1 MEKGTLTIKRQI
13 NLKSIK
19 LRINTCICFALCVIM
34 IAKQI
39 FFCRNNILNA
49 NLFVRNLNSLVNF
62 LNGSVQVG
70 NSCFILNYQSGRKP
84 GTLCRQ
90 QKDAE
95 VRLLPQYRQKVC
107 FEGTNF
113 PGRRHSAG
121 KEVR

>member
-1 MEKGTLTIKRQI
+1 
-13 NLKSIK
+13 
-19 LRINTCICFALCVIM
+19 M

-39 FFCRNNILNA
+39 FFYRNNILNA
-49 NLFVRNLNSLVNF
+49 NLFVRNLNSLRNF
-62 LNGSVQVG
+62 INGSAQVG

-84 GTLCRQ
+84 ETLCRQ

-107 FEGTNF
+107 FEGIIF
-113 PGRRHSAG
+113 PGRRHSVG

>member
-1 MEKGTLTIKRQI
+1 
-13 NLKSIK
+13 
-19 LRINTCICFALCVIM
+19 M

-62 LNGSVQVG
+62 LNGSAQVG

-84 GTLCRQ
+84 ETLCRK

-113 PGRRHSAG
+113 LRKHHSVG